1 MKQSKTSHLGQEP
14 LTTLR
19 KIVYRPKMSEMISLF
34 TYYGNSEETN
44 EVTFESDWVTYTM
57 KKQQGIPKNRTDQVE
72 E

>member
-1 MKQSKTSHLGQEP
+1 
-14 LTTLR
+14 
-19 KIVYRPKMSEMISLF
+19 MSEMISLF